1 MTEGYTGYDGLSNE
15 EITELMKKRFCTVV
29 FPAALS
35 KLHPD
40 AKPIDGMDVTYTFNI
55 TAYTGSAEEVT
66 IVYLV
71 TGPGQF
77 SYQSSSWVSDEVSA
91 S

>member
-1 MTEGYTGYDGLSNE
+1 
-15 EITELMKKRFCTVV
+15 
-29 FPAALS
+29 
-35 KLHPD
+35 
-40 AKPIDGMDVTYTFNI
+40 MDVTYTFNI

-91 S
+91 SWKNAE